1 MKSADKA
8 PQTKRQ
14 ILSEVTRIFDP
25 LGLLSPIVIQLKSFI
40 QALWLDNLSW
50 DQPLN
55 HKLSQQYKHLS
66 GDLKSNE
73 DIDTP
78 RFILDKNEPSKNT
91 LQLHCFCDASTT
103 AYAAVVYI
111 RQPVSQGHFRS
122 QLLVA

>member
-1 MKSADKA
+1 MKPADKA

-25 LGLLSPIVIQLKSFI
+25 LGLLSPIVIQLKSII

-50 DQPLN
+50 DRPLN
-55 HKLSQQYKHLS
+55 HNLSQQYKYLS
-66 GDLKSNE
+66 RDLKSIG

-78 RFILDKNEPSKNT
+78 RFILDKKEPFKNP

-103 AYAAVVYI
+103 AYAAVVFI
-111 RQPVSQGHFRS
+111 RQPVSQGHFRAS
-122 QLLVA
+122 FS